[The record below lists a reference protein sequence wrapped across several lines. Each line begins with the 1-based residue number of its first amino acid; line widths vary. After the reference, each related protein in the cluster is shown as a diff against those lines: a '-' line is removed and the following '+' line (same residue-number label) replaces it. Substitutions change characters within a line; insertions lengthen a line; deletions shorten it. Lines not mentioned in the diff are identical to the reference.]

1 MSDDEEVVGEEEVVI
16 PSINVGDEV
25 LFEAD
30 DAVDNDVV
38 GDGESLTGL
47 ELMVH
52 HYHS

>member
-30 DAVDNDVV
+30 EVDNVV
-38 GDGESLTGL
+38 GDGEKSDR
-47 ELMVH
+47 
-52 HYHS
+52 S